1 MAVFVSWG
9 SSGWLGP
16 VRYLEGGF
24 SSNIAEQ
31 RAPAQPAPS
40 VPCGL
45 PEPQC
50 LFCFMGELVFVPLS
64 LCLVTACESFL
75 PSHSCLKLF
84 KYLEIVHFAGAWIS
98 FQASVLLFLC
108 CGLEWLCLAAS
119 RTRDLLLLSDPL
131 YFQCYL
137 TDICGWPIA
146 ELPTIGVVSF
156 LGWKI
161 VSVDKVKNI
170 CIFFHT
176 AKHRTLC
183 SPVQGSEKRQ
193 VRAVGCSPP
202 APSALRNISWTSEV
216 AGPLLA
222 L

>member
-1 MAVFVSWG
+1 MFVSWG

-16 VRYLEGGF
+16 VRYREGGF

-50 LFCFMGELVFVPLS
+50 LFCFMGELVFVPLL

-98 FQASVLLFLC
+98 FQAPVLLFVH
-108 CGLEWLCLAAS
+108 CGLEWPCPAAS
-119 RTRDLLLLSDPL
+119 QPQDLLLVSDPL

-146 ELPTIGVVSF
+146 ELPTIGVLSF
-156 LGWKI
+156 LGWEIISVVKEKNLKI
-161 VSVDKVKNI
+161 YFSH
-170 CIFFHT
+170 C
-176 AKHRTLC
+176 KHGTLC
-183 SPVQGSEKRQ
+183 SPAQGSEKRQ
-193 VRAVGCSPP
+193 TPAVGCSFPG
-202 APSALRNISWTSEV
+202 PSALRNIF
-216 AGPLLA
+216 
-222 L
+222 